1 MKFVLKY
8 FFLLLT
14 SVFLTGA
21 VCHAYNLESKRPIN
35 YSINFHFGSGLPHH
49 PSQVYFNNE
58 YIKSLELNAWFYDLN
73 GKGSKNS
80 IPGAGYFFSNLGNSG
95 FYGNF
100 HSLYLSL
107 LNPPISSVVPVQFKL
122 GFGIAYATK
131 KFDIETNP
139 FNRAIG
145 SHLNAYGQISLT
157 GRIAAGDEKLLIRP
171 GVSFHHISS
180 GSVVAPNQGINMVTF
195 HAGFE
200 FKSGHSH
207 SGTIALERDITAGIK
222 NRFSIILAPGTKQVD
237 WRNDKQI
244 LTSSLIFDYGYIFRP
259 QKSIG
264 MGISLFYNDSWAYVP
279 YTRTTRDESL
289 SPFQSAFHISMQLN
303 KGPLA
308 FILHPGVYIY
318 NTARDFPYLTHRLGI
333 KYSLA
338 NNLTFQ
344 VSIKSHWFAVA
355 DYFEWGIGYEF
366 TR

>member
-1 MKFVLKY
+1 M
-8 FFLLLT
+8 
-14 SVFLTGA
+14 TGA